1 MPQISLTLYPVKR
14 VALYIL
20 LFVAS
25 LAAYAG
31 GENAGVEVSVLTCS
45 PGREVYSL
53 YGHTAIRIRDRV
65 GTEDLVFNYGV
76 FDFNS
81 GNFIWNFVLGRT
93 DYQCVAVPWPYFL
106 EEYRRRGS
114 SVVAQV
120 LNLTPEEAESVR
132 SYLHNNVKAENRV
145 YRYNYLTN
153 NCTTRVMDC
162 VDACVDGEVS
172 YAWDTGPH
180 TYRQMMHEYTVNFP
194 WAQEGNDVLLGAD
207 VDTVLSHRATCFLPE
222 YYSRALD
229 GAVVRD
235 EVKDTR
241 RLVRET
247 VTVFPADEARVKASD
262 TGADF
267 PLSPLMTGCAA
278 FGMALLLML
287 LEFRSRRMFW
297 LLDVVLMLGH
307 GLAGCLI
314 LFVFLFSE
322 HPTLDSNWLVG
333 VLNPLPLVALPY
345 VVKAAWRDRVTYWHH
360 FMAVWLALFLLF
372 IPWMPQQVGVLMV
385 AVVATLLCRQV
396 SYLLHYGRMEGGRK
410 RGTRD
415 FRKKNNT
422 KSPNNVKSSGRK
434 R

>member
-1 MPQISLTLYPVKR
+1 MRPFHR
-14 VALYIL
+14 HIL
-20 LFVAS
+20 
-25 LAAYAG
+25 
-31 GENAGVEVSVLTCS
+31 C
-45 PGREVYSL
+45 
-53 YGHTAIRIRDRV
+53 
-65 GTEDLVFNYGV
+65 
-76 FDFNS
+76 
-81 GNFIWNFVLGRT
+81 
-93 DYQCVAVPWPYFL
+93 FL
-106 EEYRRRGS
+106 S
-114 SVVAQV
+114 SVFHVSSRRERSVKQV
-120 LNLTPEEAESVR
+120 HLPRQFVR
-132 SYLHNNVKAENRV
+132 H
-145 YRYNYLTN
+145 
-153 NCTTRVMDC
+153 
-162 VDACVDGEVS
+162 
-172 YAWDTGPH
+172 
-180 TYRQMMHEYTVNFP
+180 
-194 WAQEGNDVLLGAD
+194 VLLAF
-207 VDTVLSHRATCFLPE
+207 A
-222 YYSRALD
+222 
-229 GAVVRD
+229 
-235 EVKDTR
+235 
-241 RLVRET
+241 LVRET
-247 VTVFPADEARVKASD
+247 VTVFPADEARAKASD

-345 VVKAAWRDRVTYWHH
+345 VVKAAWRDRITYWHH

>member
-31 GENAGVEVSVLTCS
+31 GENVGVEVSVLTCS

-180 TYRQMMHEYTVNFP
+180 TYRQMMHGYTVNFP

-247 VTVFPADEARVKASD
+247 VTVFPADEARAKASD

-345 VVKAAWRDRVTYWHH
+345 VVKAAWRDRITYWHH